1 MSEENENDVVEN
13 ENDVVGNPYDGAL
26 NTAIRAEYEE
36 KKAQYKA
43 ARSNAKT
50 VAERK
55 VIMKLYQDDLIDL
68 AVETRILQDWDLNT
82 ALNQE
87 INSITRRVSTG
98 SRGW

>member
-1 MSEENENDVVEN
+1 MSEEVKQVVEP
-13 ENDVVGNPYDGAL
+13 VKNPYDDAL
-26 NTAIRAEYEE
+26 NTDLREEYAE
-36 KKAQYKA
+36 KKKQYKA

-55 VIMKLYQDDLIDL
+55 VIMKLYQDDLIDM
-68 AVETRILQDWDLNT
+68 AVESRILSDWDLNS

>member
-1 MSEENENDVVEN
+1 MMAEESKVPEVKEPVS
-13 ENDVVGNPYDGAL
+13 NPYDGAL
-26 NTAIRAEYEE
+26 TTALRAEYEE

-68 AVETRILQDWDLNT
+68 AVESRILADWDLNS

>member
-1 MSEENENDVVEN
+1 MSEETINEEVT
-13 ENDVVGNPYDGAL
+13 GNPYDGAL
-26 NTAIRAEYEE
+26 NTAIRKEYEE
-36 KKAQYKA
+36 KKEQYKA
-43 ARSNAKT
+43 ARSKAKT

-68 AVETRILQDWDLNT
+68 AVESRILADWDLNT

>member
-1 MSEENENDVVEN
+1 MMSEEKDKVIEPVN
-13 ENDVVGNPYDGAL
+13 NPYDGAL
-26 NTAIRAEYEE
+26 TTALRAEYEE
-36 KKAQYKA
+36 KKLQYKT

-68 AVETRILQDWDLNT
+68 AVESRILQDWDLNT

-87 INSITRRVSTG
+87 INSITRRVSGG

>member
-1 MSEENENDVVEN
+1 MSEETKPTEVVE
-13 ENDVVGNPYDGAL
+13 ENVTGNPYDGAL
-26 NTAIRAEYEE
+26 STELRAEYDE

-43 ARSNAKT
+43 ARNNCKT

-55 VIMKLYQDDLIDL
+55 IVMKLYQDDLIDMC
-68 AVETRILQDWDLNT
+68 VESRILQDWDLNS

-87 INSITRRVSTG
+87 INAITRRVSTG

>member
-1 MSEENENDVVEN
+1 MSEENV
-13 ENDVVGNPYDGAL
+13 NDVVGNPYDGAL
-26 NTAIRAEYEE
+26 NTAIRAVYEE

-68 AVETRILQDWDLNT
+68 AVESRILADWDLNS

>member
-1 MSEENENDVVEN
+1 MSEETKETKVVEKT
-13 ENDVVGNPYDGAL
+13 VGNPYDGAL
-26 NTAIRAEYEE
+26 NTALRLEYEE

-43 ARSNAKT
+43 ARNNAKT

-68 AVETRILQDWDLNT
+68 CVESRILADWDLNS

-87 INSITRRVSTG
+87 INAITRRVSTG

>member
-1 MSEENENDVVEN
+1 MSEETKETK
-13 ENDVVGNPYDGAL
+13 VVGNPYDGAL

-87 INSITRRVSTG
+87 INSITRSVSTG

>member
-1 MSEENENDVVEN
+1 MSEEVKKDVVVEPTK
-13 ENDVVGNPYDGAL
+13 NPYDDAL
-26 NTAIRAEYEE
+26 NTDLREEYAE
-36 KKAQYKA
+36 KKRHYKA
-43 ARSNAKT
+43 SRSNAKT

-55 VIMKLYQDDLIDL
+55 VIMKLYQDDLIDMS
-68 AVETRILQDWDLNT
+68 VESRILSDWDLNS

>member
-1 MSEENENDVVEN
+1 MSEENV
-13 ENDVVGNPYDGAL
+13 NDVVGNPYDGAL

-55 VIMKLYQDDLIDL
+55 VIMRMYQDDLIDL
-68 AVETRILQDWDLNT
+68 ATEARILQDWDMST

-87 INSITRRVSTG
+87 IDAITRRVSTG
-98 SRGW
+98 RRGW

>member
-1 MSEENENDVVEN
+1 MSEETKPTK
-13 ENDVVGNPYDGAL
+13 VVGNPYDGAL
-26 NTAIRAEYEE
+26 NTALRLEYEE

-43 ARSNAKT
+43 ARNNAKT

-68 AVETRILQDWDLNT
+68 CVESRILADWDLNS

>member
-1 MSEENENDVVEN
+1 MSEETKDKVVERT
-13 ENDVVGNPYDGAL
+13 VNPYDGAL
-26 NTAIRAEYEE
+26 STELRAEYDE

-43 ARSNAKT
+43 ARTNCKT

-55 VIMKLYQDDLIDL
+55 IVMKLYQDDLIDMC
-68 AVETRILQDWDLNT
+68 VESRILQDWDLNS

-87 INSITRRVSTG
+87 INAITRRVSTG

>member
-1 MSEENENDVVEN
+1 MPEETKDKVVE
-13 ENDVVGNPYDGAL
+13 ETVTGNPYDGAL
-26 NTAIRAEYEE
+26 NTALRLEYEE

-43 ARSNAKT
+43 ARNNAKT

-68 AVETRILQDWDLNT
+68 CVESRILTDWDLNS